1 MKTRQAML
9 EEGLRDMVEN
19 GLRCDLNPTRPP
31 KWWRGV
37 ETKQVEDF
45 WQEYLAR
52 VDRSL
57 RLRAKMLLEG
67 RKYMTPEELAESLRP
82 ASRSR

>member
-1 MKTRQAML
+1 MKTRAQTL

-19 GLRCDLNPTRPP
+19 GLRCDLNPTRPTRWFSESP
-31 KWWRGV
+31 
-37 ETKQVEDF
+37 TKQIDAY
-45 WQEYLAR
+45 WQEYLAKA
-52 VDRSL
+52 DRAL

-67 RKYMTPEELAESLRP
+67 RKYMTPKELAESLRP